1 MYFNN
6 AQNTANNAQSMVGGG
21 APFMQHFGNPMQP
34 GGGRLNNLQIV
45 NQTAMNGAI
54 AGLKDLI
61 GEYEDASI
69 SNIKELQSK
78 YPLQEICRRVFDT
91 LTKLQAQKFMQRLGR
106 RLAEKWGRTY
116 SEVAGFQFSRTSIAI
131 VRAVSMYIRATRN
144 PIHSK
149 RWCLDDGGGALDVML
164 G

>member
-1 MYFNN
+1 
-6 AQNTANNAQSMVGGG
+6 
-21 APFMQHFGNPMQP
+21 MQHFGNPMQP

-69 SNIKELQSK
+69 STIKELQNK

-91 LTKLQAQKFMQRLGR
+91 LTKLQAQKFMQITGVL
-106 RLAEKWGRTY
+106 LTDFEKY
-116 SEVAGFQFSRTSIAI
+116 
-131 VRAVSMYIRATRN
+131 RAVQ
-144 PIHSK
+144 
-149 RWCLDDGGGALDVML
+149 GAQEAPVE
-164 G
+164 

>member
-1 MYFNN
+1 
-6 AQNTANNAQSMVGGG
+6 MVVGG

-34 GGGRLNNLQIV
+34 GGGRLNNLHIDNQI
-45 NQTAMNGAI
+45 AMNGAI

-91 LTKLQAQKFMQRLGR
+91 LTKLQAQKFMQITGVL
-106 RLAEKWGRTY
+106 LNDFEKYRASNALQGTKEAPVEKEESDEG
-116 SEVAGFQFSRTSIAI
+116 SEEAKEEEI
-131 VRAVSMYIRATRN
+131 
-144 PIHSK
+144 K
-149 RWCLDDGGGALDVML
+149 
-164 G
+164 